1 LVIMDF
7 GSRWLEKW
15 QLKQGD
21 REMSRKLECHLFHIV
36 GEKSRLRAVTH
47 SGLAVLGMRPDR
59 IAKGDEKLR
68 LAQSNAFC
76 GKFAHSESSSR
87 SLLGSIPMYRL
98 GQVEIEGW
106 VS

>member
-1 LVIMDF
+1 MVVD
-7 GSRWLEKW
+7 
-15 QLKQGD
+15 
-21 REMSRKLECHLFHIV
+21 
-36 GEKSRLRAVTH
+36 KSRLRALTH

-68 LAQSNAFC
+68 LAQSNASC
-76 GKFAHSESSSR
+76 GKFARSESSSR

-106 VS
+106 VG

>member
-1 LVIMDF
+1 M
-7 GSRWLEKW
+7 
-15 QLKQGD
+15 QLTAQIAAELSQTILSD
-21 REMSRKLECHLFHIV
+21 TPSHPAITVETSP
-36 GEKSRLRAVTH
+36 LRALTH

-68 LAQSNAFC
+68 LDQSNASC
-76 GKFAHSESSSR
+76 GKFARSESSSR

>member
-1 LVIMDF
+1 
-7 GSRWLEKW
+7 
-15 QLKQGD
+15 
-21 REMSRKLECHLFHIV
+21 MSIRARSVEVNLLHIDQIDSGV
-36 GEKSRLRAVTH
+36 GGEISRLRAVTH

-68 LAQSNAFC
+68 LAQSNASC

-106 VS
+106 VG

>member
-1 LVIMDF
+1 M
-7 GSRWLEKW
+7 
-15 QLKQGD
+15 
-21 REMSRKLECHLFHIV
+21 V
-36 GEKSRLRAVTH
+36 GVKSRLRAVTH

-68 LAQSNAFC
+68 LAQSNASC

-106 VS
+106 VG